1 MNLFKIT
8 ITSLFLLFFGGIVCL
23 AQSNKN
29 AERGDKFFEGFDY
42 IKAIYFYELS
52 YDKDPT
58 DSHTTRQLGLCYRAV
73 GDIKSSAE
81 WFEKTL
87 LMDKSQAKDMLYLA
101 EALKSHGR
109 YPQALEW
116 YKKYTELIPGDS
128 RAQKHLANTEYYKA
142 LLEPNPEV
150 SVRSLGLNDD
160 QPAFGIA
167 SFENEYIFSSPG
179 IAGFGV
185 QEKSTWNDLPYL
197 DIYVG
202 EKGSSHELVNI
213 RPIDGA
219 INTRFHDGPA
229 TYDANSQKIYVTRNN
244 IQEGKPVRDMTGTVN
259 LKIYEASRVEGEWE
273 DIKELPFNSDE
284 FSNAHPCMSF
294 DGKDLYFISN
304 RPGGFGGTDLYKCSK
319 SGEGWTAPVNLGST
333 INTEGNEMFPYLF
346 NDGTLY
352 FCSDG
357 HAGLGGLDVF
367 RSIKSQGNWTNPQ
380 NLGNPYNTENDDFG
394 IIYNKDGST
403 GYFSSNRGTGVGND
417 DLFWFEDKSKA
428 SQLLTGIIKG
438 IEQAPGQAYVR
449 IFNPDNGSQVLVPI
463 EKNGS
468 FSFEADVASNYELYY
483 KDQKTN
489 KLLQT
494 YNVPASP
501 KERSVNLGELVAYEN
516 NVAVAE
522 NTEIS
527 TEATESNNAE
537 ESMAEANSTEN
548 NNNTAEKPKEE
559 AEVNY
564 VTSDMLESLKLN
576 NVYFDYN
583 SAAIRDDAKKT
594 MAEVAKIMNDN
605 SQYKIE
611 ISAHTDPRGSG
622 PYNEILSR
630 KRAEAARKYLIN
642 QGINESRIIMNWFG
656 ETKQAIDCPNEE
668 NCEEY
673 IYQMNRRA
681 EFKIIPN

>member
-8 ITSLFLLFFGGIVCL
+8 FISFIIVIFGGGFCS

-29 AERGDKFFEGFDY
+29 AERGDKFFEAFDY

-52 YDKDPT
+52 YDKDAT
-58 DSHTTRQLGLCYRAV
+58 DSHTTRQLGLCYRAI
-73 GDIKSSAE
+73 GDLKSSTE

-87 LMDKSQAKDMLYLA
+87 LMDKSQATDMLYLA
-101 EALKSHGR
+101 EALKCNGR

-116 YKKYTELIPGDS
+116 YRKYAEKVPGDS
-128 RAQKHLANTEYYKA
+128 RAEKHLSNPEYYKA
-142 LLEPNPEV
+142 LAEKNEEV
-150 SVRSLGLNDD
+150 SIRSLGLNDD

-229 TYDANSQKIYVTRNN
+229 TYDANSKTIYVTRNN
-244 IQEGKPVRDMTGTVN
+244 VLNGKPVRDLTGTVN
-259 LKIYEASRVEGEWE
+259 LKIYEAKRVDGDWE
-273 DIKELPFNSDE
+273 DVKELPFNSDE

-304 RPGGFGGTDLYKCSK
+304 RPGGFGGTDLYKCSRN
-319 SGEGWTAPVNLGST
+319 GEGWAAPVNLGST

-367 RSIKSQGNWTNPQ
+367 RTISNEGKWTAVQ
-380 NLGNPYNTENDDFG
+380 NLASPYNTEYDDFG

-403 GYFSSNRGTGVGND
+403 GYFSSNRGGGVGND
-417 DLFWFEDKSKA
+417 DLFWFEDNSKA
-428 SQLLTGIIKG
+428 SQLLTGIVKG
-438 IEQAPGQAYVR
+438 VDQAPGQAYIRV
-449 IFNPDNGSQVLVPI
+449 FNPENGSQELVPI
-463 EKNGS
+463 AKNGA

-483 KDQKTN
+483 KDQNTD
-489 KLLQT
+489 KLLKT
-494 YNVPASP
+494 HSVPANP
-501 KERSVNLGELVAYEN
+501 KERSVNLGSLVAYESN
-516 NVAVAE
+516 DSVAE
-522 NTEIS
+522 HQEPVSN
-527 TEATESNNAE
+527 ESE
-537 ESMAEANSTEN
+537 TVESPVTDKPSP
-548 NNNTAEKPKEE
+548 EKPTTETKVE

-564 VTSDMLESLKLN
+564 TTSDMLEDLKLN

-583 SAAIRDDAKKT
+583 SASIRQDAEKT
-594 MAEVAKIMNDN
+594 MGEVVRIMKEHPK
-605 SQYKIE
+605 YRIE
-611 ISAHTDPRGSG
+611 ISAHTDNRGTG
-622 PYNEILSR
+622 TYNELLSR
-630 KRAEAARKYLIN
+630 KRAEATRAYLKKN
-642 QGINESRIIMNWFG
+642 GIDEQRIVMNWFG
-656 ETKQAIDCPNEE
+656 ETQQAIDCPNEE